1 MLGLG
6 SSLMQA
12 AYQGP
17 LQVYT
22 SNFTVAEALDGWG
35 QWTSGDTQ
43 TIESAQNAPG
53 ESGDDWLKVT
63 WGATPTSSTGIKS
76 VNLLSD
82 DRKAGDYATITC
94 KIYLVDDGGKWDN
107 SEGGGSEDV
116 TTRWHFVGRN
126 TPNSGANTA
135 VDELVDLSIT
145 TLPALGDGSDRD
157 VSLIFFTQT
166 PIEGAVMY
174 IKDIVIQVYRP

>member
-1 MLGLG
+1 M
-6 SSLMQA
+6 
-12 AYQGP
+12 
-17 LQVYT
+17 
-22 SNFTVAEALDGWG
+22 
-35 QWTSGDTQ
+35 
-43 TIESAQNAPG
+43 
-53 ESGDDWLKVT
+53 
-63 WGATPTSSTGIKS
+63 
-76 VNLLSD
+76 
-82 DRKAGDYATITC
+82 
-94 KIYLVDDGGKWDN
+94 DDGGKWDN